1 MKTAT
6 HLHPAEK
13 RRRAAAEPD
22 RKRDAASGARFGDQ
36 RSTAVSQKALA
47 ASVSASPMQR
57 AQQQRLQ
64 GMFGPAAQLQAGPE
78 EEELQMKS
86 AAGALQR
93 EGPEEELLQGKNGPA
108 QRLAEEEEPLQ
119 AKFAGFQR
127 VEEDE
132 PLQGKVGTAQ
142 PEEAPAS
149 MAGKTGLPGDLKV
162 GIESLSGLSM
172 DHVKVHYNSSQ
183 PAQVN
188 ALAYAQGTDIHVA
201 PGQERHLPHE
211 AWHIVQQA
219 QGRVQPTMQMRDGV
233 PVNDDEGLEHEAD
246 VMGARALSLG
256 TGPATPQRT
265 ATRTLFAPA
274 QFVRR
279 TSNGVVQR
287 APVEVGG
294 GRFEVINEQ
303 YLATDGPDS
312 KGAVMWL
319 RFDPNN
325 GVGALGDTISLV
337 QTVQDTTRRWD
348 RGQNVTIAPT
358 TSQLGNR
365 TLDRK
370 STRLNSSHG

>member
-1 MKTAT
+1 M
-6 HLHPAEK
+6 
-13 RRRAAAEPD
+13 
-22 RKRDAASGARFGDQ
+22 
-36 RSTAVSQKALA
+36 
-47 ASVSASPMQR
+47 
-57 AQQQRLQ
+57 
-64 GMFGPAAQLQAGPE
+64 
-78 EEELQMKS
+78 
-86 AAGALQR
+86 
-93 EGPEEELLQGKNGPA
+93 QGKNGPA

-256 TGPATPQRT
+256 TGPATP
-265 ATRTLFAPA
+265 
-274 QFVRR
+274 
-279 TSNGVVQR
+279 
-287 APVEVGG
+287 
-294 GRFEVINEQ
+294 
-303 YLATDGPDS
+303 
-312 KGAVMWL
+312 
-319 RFDPNN
+319 
-325 GVGALGDTISLV
+325 
-337 QTVQDTTRRWD
+337 
-348 RGQNVTIAPT
+348 
-358 TSQLGNR
+358 
-365 TLDRK
+365 
-370 STRLNSSHG
+370 